1 MEFLDIIPIWAF
13 FAGMVIVVLAA
24 SELGFYIGIRLQDR
38 GSNPGESRMTSSV
51 VGGML
56 GLVAFLMAFSIGI
69 TIGHHGER
77 KTMVVTEANA
87 IGVAWL
93 RAGFLDEPDSKS
105 LRVLLREYAET
116 RMAAANQEIELAT
129 ALTRSEQMHGKMW
142 IIIERNVR
150 QGNDTDV
157 MVSLAEA
164 VNDLITT
171 HSIRVTAAY
180 KRLPGILG
188 NVLIMSTILSFLLV
202 GVASSADRKR
212 DTPAIFL
219 FAIVFVAVLM
229 IMVDLDRPQEGMLTV
244 GQAAMEDVL
253 RQIEPFSH

>member
-105 LRVLLREYAET
+105 LRVLQREYDET

>member
-24 SELGFYIGIRLQDR
+24 SELGFFIGIRLQDR

-253 RQIEPFSH
+253 RQIEPFSQ

>member
-150 QGNDTDV
+150 QGNETDV

-164 VNDLITT
+164 VNDVIKT
-171 HSIRVTAAY
+171 HSMRITAAY
-180 KRLPGILG
+180 KRLPRILG
-188 NVLIMSTILSFLLV
+188 IVLIMSTILSFLLV

-219 FAIVFVAVLM
+219 FAIVFTAVLM
-229 IMVDLDRPQEGMLTV
+229 IMVDLDRPQEGMLRVSQT
-244 GQAAMEDVL
+244 AMADVL

>member
-1 MEFLDIIPIWAF
+1 MENLDILPIWVF
-13 FAGMVIVVLAA
+13 FVGMVIVVLAA
-24 SELGFYIGIRLQDR
+24 SELGFYIGIRLQNR

-93 RAGFLDEPDSKS
+93 RAGFLDEADSKL
-105 LRVLLREYAET
+105 LRKLLREYAEI
-116 RMAAANQEIELAT
+116 RIAAANLEMELPAVIS
-129 ALTRSEQMHGKMW
+129 RSEELHGEMW

-150 QGNDTDV
+150 QGNDSDI
-157 MVSLAEA
+157 MASLVHA
-164 VNDLITT
+164 VNDVIKT
-171 HSIRVTAAY
+171 HSIRITAAY
-180 KRLPGILG
+180 KRLPRILG
-188 NVLIMSTILSFLLV
+188 VVLIMSTILSFLLV

-219 FAIVFVAVLM
+219 FAIVFTAVLT
-229 IMVDLDRPQEGMLTV
+229 IMVDLDRPQEGLLRVSQT
-244 GQAAMEDVL
+244 AMADVL
-253 RQIEPFSH
+253 RQIEPFSQ